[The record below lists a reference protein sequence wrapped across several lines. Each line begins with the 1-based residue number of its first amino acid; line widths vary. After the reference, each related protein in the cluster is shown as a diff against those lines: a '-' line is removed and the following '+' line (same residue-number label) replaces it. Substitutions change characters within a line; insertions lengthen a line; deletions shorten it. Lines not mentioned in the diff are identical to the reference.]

1 MRRPGTGSAALLIL
15 LAIGGGCSSP
25 PSASE
30 PEETDMQLTSSAF
43 EEGERIPAEHSC
55 DGDDVSPPL
64 AWSQAPE
71 GTEAFVLIVE
81 DPDARDF
88 VHWVLTDIPAD
99 TTEIPAGQGDRIGQ
113 PGANDFGRTGWGG
126 PCPPSG
132 EHRYVFTLY
141 AVSQAVAVGD
151 GAAAADA
158 REAMSGHILG
168 EAQLTGH
175 YARES

>member
-1 MRRPGTGSAALLIL
+1 MRWPGTSTAALSIL

-43 EEGERIPAEHSC
+43 EEGGRIPAEHSC
-55 DGDDVSPPL
+55 DGEDVSPPL
-64 AWSQAPE
+64 VWSDAPE

-99 TTEIPAGQGDRIGQ
+99 TTEIPAGQGDRIGR
-113 PGANDFGRTGWGG
+113 PGQNSFGAAGWGG

-132 EHRYVFTLY
+132 EHRYMFTLY

-151 GAAAADA
+151 GASAADA

-168 EAQLTGH
+168 EARLTGR
-175 YARES
+175 YAREG